1 MNNSRYTSPDIESF
15 VVSYLLSNPKKII
28 NYIDLIRIESFSDPR
43 LVEVVKAIRNVSVSN
58 PEPELN
64 LIVEELQ
71 KNQKLEKIGGKSF
84 IIWLYNNN
92 FSLPSEIKQ
101 HLEIIAE
108 KQKLREL
115 KKIVLESTQNLDKSN
130 QNASTISNELIEKIN
145 ALESSHQVQIFSSIH
160 EIATEVFQFITELRT
175 SPSAIKGVS
184 TGYDSLDVVTSG
196 FQKGDL
202 IVLAARP
209 AVGKTAFALNLAW
222 NVCKSQKSVLFFSL
236 EMSKSDLGMRL
247 LSLVSGI
254 PGNKFKTPKNLSPE
268 DLKIIQTVILN
279 RLKNIKLKIN
289 DSGSINIDE
298 IVNEVIKRH
307 RNNEAFDLIVIDYLQ
322 LINSQTKNQYYNRTV
337 EVSMISRK
345 LKQLARAVNTPI
357 IALSQLSRNVER
369 REDKIPMLSDLRE
382 SGAIE
387 QDADI
392 VLFLH
397 REDYYNEK
405 ERSVESSEPNTNLI
419 IAKHRNG
426 AVGKLSFHF
435 MPEAGAFI
443 EVNKE

>member
-15 VVSYLLSNPKKII
+15 VVSFLLSNPKKII
-28 NYIDLIRIESFSDPR
+28 DYIDIIRIENFSDPR
-43 LVEVVKAIRNVSVSN
+43 LAEVVKAIKSVSTNN
-58 PEPELN
+58 PEPEVN
-64 LIVEELQ
+64 LIVEELA

-115 KKIVLESTQNLDKSN
+115 KKIVIESTQNLDKSN
-130 QNASTISNELIEKIN
+130 QNASTISNELVEKIS
-145 ALESSHQVQIFSSIH
+145 ALESSYQVQTFSNIH
-160 EIATEVFQFITELRT
+160 DIATEVFQFLTELRT
-175 SPSAIKGVS
+175 SRTAIKGTS
-184 TGYDSLDVVTSG
+184 TGYDNLDAVTSG

-209 AVGKTAFALNLAW
+209 SVGKTAFALNLAW

-236 EMSKSDLGMRL
+236 EMPKNDLGMRL
-247 LSLVSGI
+247 LSLISRI
-254 PGNKFKTPKNLSPE
+254 PGNKFKTPKNLTPE

-307 RNNEAFDLIVIDYLQ
+307 RNNEAFDLIIIDYLQ

-357 IALSQLSRNVER
+357 IALAQLSRNVEK

-397 REDYYNEK
+397 REDYYNK
-405 ERSVESSEPNTNLI
+405 TESSDTNGSITNLI

-426 AVGKLSFHF
+426 AVGKLLFHF
-435 MPEAGAFI
+435 MPAAGSFI
-443 EVNKE
+443 EVKHK